1 MKAGARAGT
10 GGSNAIQ
17 ASDLLIASGT
27 VTNLESCTDAAG
39 SGATTNGN
47 DTNYTKITISGTAP
61 ATGFT
66 VTLSDLQGYMLN
78 GEGTNEVNATT
89 GDNVETNGTGSV
101 VYSNISGNFEVVGSG
116 SGYIVIEKQRDVNF
130 KSDEGSPAWS
140 IGSSGAGYSGNA
152 VWYAIGGNGSGA
164 NGTVTTGGAF
174 TVNAGGSGYTSAPQI
189 IISGGGWRYQDNS
202 ARDNET
208 VNASDGII
216 LYRGSSSGER
226 AFIESINPTN

>member
-1 MKAGARAGT
+1 
-10 GGSNAIQ
+10 
-17 ASDLLIASGT
+17 
-27 VTNLESCTDAAG
+27 
-39 SGATTNGN
+39 
-47 DTNYTKITISGTAP
+47 
-61 ATGFT
+61 
-66 VTLSDLQGYMLN
+66 MLN
-78 GEGTNEVNATT
+78 GEGTHEVNATT
-89 GDNVETNGTGSV
+89 GENIETNGTASSSV

-116 SGYIVIEKQRDVNF
+116 SGYFVVEKQRDVNF

-140 IGSSGAGYSGNA
+140 IGTSGAGYSGNA

-174 TVNAGGSGYTSAPQI
+174 TVSAGGSGYTSAPQI

-216 LYRGSSSGER
+216 LYRGSSSGEK
-226 AFIESINPTN
+226 AFIESINQPIKQLLISPKFWRVCAVCSL